1 MRLTEAR
8 EGKTRTQVLAAVA
21 DLQRSDGPPIQ
32 KDLVE
37 KLPMTKGA
45 VSQNCSRLVEESLL
59 QEHDGRYRVDT
70 GRLLDDYREHFE
82 EYLRREPQS
91 ELYEQEVADT
101 NETRTRTKRSATEY
115 FEADLLE
122 DILLTSLVSSL
133 GKNNIQTLRE
143 VFLYTDDVLYHV
155 AYRAVSAETD
165 VPAELKPILRLAAC
179 LDATPDLVEELATRH
194 GLHAEL
200 AGQSPATEIAKH
212 AYGGA

>member
-1 MRLTEAR
+1 MRLTDAR

-59 QEHDGRYRVDT
+59 LEHDGRYHVDT
-70 GRLLDDYREHFE
+70 DRLLDDYREHFE

-91 ELYEQEVADT
+91 DFFEQEVTEA
-101 NETRTRTKRSATEY
+101 NETRTRTKRSAAEY
-115 FEADLLE
+115 FESDLLE
-122 DILLTSLVSSL
+122 DILITSLVSSL

-143 VFLYTDDVLYHV
+143 VFLYTDSVLYHV
-155 AYRAVSAETD
+155 AHRAATAD
-165 VPAELKPILRLAAC
+165 ADTPAELTPILRLASC
-179 LDATPDLVEELATRH
+179 LDDTTALVEQLAKRND
-194 GLHAEL
+194 LQDEL
-200 AGQSPATEIAKH
+200 AGQSPASVIVEH